1 MEIERTIKYSD
12 GGMATGLV
20 GEDQVK
26 DLSFKIRVK
35 EMPKSDTISLHE
47 VVTIEPFDLG
57 DEKNIVFSPFHIIFG
72 DSSLAIFDALGV
84 DDVAGL
90 KRNDCVDFL
99 ENLKKQGKTERDGS
113 FIAGL
118 CNFSGKNIF
127 MFFNVQRLNFKGFAS
142 RVLPHEALHLARLL
156 ITLKENKWIKDN
168 LTTPEWYLDPKATF
182 IDMKDDNEEFFAETL
197 ERTSAIAMDAW
208 QRITGEKCY
217 MDGGGIEDETKE
229 VSDEHI
235 NSIIEDISDYKIDG
249 SAEGDVDA
257 ETINFYGDYN
267 EEDKNYN
274 IEIVFKVDDPYA
286 DYEYVTDDPDETEK
300 MVLPSYHLQSIVLI
314 EDDMYN
320 IQLTESQKEK
330 ISEAIESQF
339 NNKIA
344 AAYDYAMKMD
354 AYESQDETGRMEMPR
369 KYFMKDG
376 GGIND
381 VKSFVANKEGIIE
394 IYSGSDAR
402 SAEVKIGDTFI
413 VTEEMKNG
421 IYYLGKLNIKGSFKL
436 SAGLSG
442 KDVNKM
448 NFGKQDEILY
458 LLRKENIGGD
468 SNFFAQFKNNNKMK
482 NGGDIHDLYQIII
495 YNRFGDEM
503 HSYIIGDYEKAMENL
518 KEDLKLAETGS
529 RVDISHNGKV
539 IYSETKKQY
548 KNGGSVYD
556 DYAENVS
563 SQEIE
568 GFIDYFMEAYNILS
582 SYEIYSKD
590 EDDIGEREEEIIETE
605 RGMIRRAILEYFD
618 ELQER
623 REENYTW
630 GGGDTLDRERVKIFY
645 DGYFKRYKN
654 GGGFGDKP
662 NEDQI
667 ALYYITD
674 YKGKV
679 WNISKTEEQANETLN
694 KFRKSPNF
702 DGGYIKYAIVNKK
715 DYESEKINVS
725 NIKNYRADQPYY
737 MTQQE
742 MDYATKKS
750 TEWENKKQNES
761 LYKNGGGVGNQKTYR
776 VPISKKISQQDVDA
790 FVKYAQSFYGENNK
804 VNNMY
809 GKVSDEEVKKA
820 AYQYIYD
827 LSKLPTWSKD
837 SMDRERV
844 SQYLTKE
851 IKSIFDLM
859 HLYESN
865 DGIKGDDYYYV
876 VDFEKIPQSDVDW
889 FINYVYSFYGRG
901 GVRGS
906 NPYTREQIEKA
917 VYNYLSDLEQFPSWG
932 DGDSIDRERVGQ
944 YLEGT
949 TIFTGMYSYKNGGGV
964 GDEMFSNELY
974 DQYEESYVPID
985 LEKEIILPNGVTAL
999 WIEDNNGKVNIWKK
1013 GFGDLASAESWRK
1026 ITKEKLLDEAVKE
1039 YDVKNERLRT
1049 TGKTYKT
1056 SRSTYAKGGGVG
1068 KVRMKLQD
1076 EGGFDEYLEEINFD
1090 FNKNKIE
1097 FEDEDIIIVSKEIA
1111 DEFENDGVAYVL
1123 MGNQFYKKGGG
1134 VGMAM
1139 EGMFLDDDFERMVE
1153 KLKNYLA
1160 KYPYIWTRGT
1170 KRYVPIEGWQYA
1182 AALMGLSSRVKN
1194 VNEIQPGVWQ
1204 AEADVVEKRSG
1215 VVNCSGFAI
1224 VNKAEHKWAKKDE
1237 DIINFVQTRAVSRAL
1252 RNCIS
1257 YLIKAAGYSSTPAEE
1272 MYGLASEEKKKKG
1285 MPSSIKPVKG
1295 VSEDDF
1301 IFDRP
1306 EYNEGMTQ
1314 PPFPKED
1321 MPITKYVPRE
1331 EIPQEDMLRKVWAE
1345 SKANGIVIRSIEF
1358 MNEIELALT
1367 DETIGTETQI
1377 KSLLMESYN
1386 WLTENEI
1393 VLRSK
1398 IFMKKFKDSL

>member
-57 DEKNIVFSPFHIIFG
+57 DEKNIVFSPFHMIFG

-84 DDVAGL
+84 DEVAGL
-90 KRNDCVDFL
+90 KREDCVEFL

-118 CNFSGKNIF
+118 CNFSGNNVF

-142 RVLPHEALHLARLL
+142 RVLPHEALHLARIL
-156 ITLKENKWIKDN
+156 ITLRENKWVREN
-168 LTTPEWYLDPKATF
+168 LTTPEWYLDPRGTF
-182 IDMKDDNEEFFAETL
+182 VDMNDNNEEFFAETL

-235 NSIIEDISDYKIDG
+235 NSIIEDISDYKVYG
-249 SAEGDVDA
+249 SAEGNVDA
-257 ETINFYGDYN
+257 ETITFYGDYN

-300 MVLPSYHLQSIVLI
+300 MVLPSYHLQSIILI

-369 KYFMKDG
+369 KYFMKNG
-376 GGIND
+376 GGVDD
-381 VKSFVANKEGIIE
+381 VKKFVATKEGIIE

-402 SAEVKIGDTFI
+402 SAEVKVGDVFL

-458 LLRKENIGGD
+458 LLRKENIGGN
-468 SNFFAQFKNNNKMK
+468 SNFFAQFKKHNKMK

-503 HSYIIGDYEKAMENL
+503 HSYIIGDYEKATENL

-529 RVDISHNGKV
+529 RVDISHNGEV

-548 KNGGSVYD
+548 KNGGG
-556 DYAENVS
+556 
-563 SQEIE
+563 IE
-568 GFIDYFMEAYNILS
+568 A
-582 SYEIYSKD
+582 
-590 EDDIGEREEEIIETE
+590 
-605 RGMIRRAILEYFD
+605 
-618 ELQER
+618 
-623 REENYTW
+623 
-630 GGGDTLDRERVKIFY
+630 
-645 DGYFKRYKN
+645 KN
-654 GGGFGDKP
+654 GAIISWDEATEGDSAFVVDE
-662 NEDQI
+662 N
-667 ALYYITD
+667 
-674 YKGKV
+674 
-679 WNISKTEEQANETLN
+679 KTGLIIKAYGRRFHLKFADGTAKTYSANEL
-694 KFRKSPNF
+694 
-702 DGGYIKYAIVNKK
+702 V
-715 DYESEKINVS
+715 
-725 NIKNYRADQPYY
+725 
-737 MTQQE
+737 
-742 MDYATKKS
+742 
-750 TEWENKKQNES
+750 
-761 LYKNGGGVGNQKTYR
+761 
-776 VPISKKISQQDVDA
+776 
-790 FVKYAQSFYGENNK
+790 FYN
-804 VNNMY
+804 
-809 GKVSDEEVKKA
+809 
-820 AYQYIYD
+820 
-827 LSKLPTWSKD
+827 
-837 SMDRERV
+837 
-844 SQYLTKE
+844 
-851 IKSIFDLM
+851 
-859 HLYESN
+859 
-865 DGIKGDDYYYV
+865 
-876 VDFEKIPQSDVDW
+876 FEK
-889 FINYVYSFYGRG
+889 N
-901 GVRGS
+901 
-906 NPYTREQIEKA
+906 EEMEK
-917 VYNYLSDLEQFPSWG
+917 E
-932 DGDSIDRERVGQ
+932 
-944 YLEGT
+944 
-949 TIFTGMYSYKNGGGV
+949 YKHGGGV
-964 GDEMFSNELY
+964 GDI
-974 DQYEESYVPID
+974 QR
-985 LEKEIILPNGVTAL
+985 EKVTASSIKSKKHPFTFTFDDAYRKGNIVVQRIGGSDM
-999 WIEDNNGKVNIWKK
+999 WNVGIDGKPAGRVL
-1013 GFGDLASAESWRK
+1013 GAQTQESA
-1026 ITKEKLLDEAVKE
+1026 
-1039 YDVKNERLRT
+1039 
-1049 TGKTYKT
+1049 
-1056 SRSTYAKGGGVG
+1056 
-1068 KVRMKLQD
+1068 
-1076 EGGFDEYLEEINFD
+1076 
-1090 FNKNKIE
+1090 FNKAEKI
-1097 FEDEDIIIVSKEIA
+1097 K
-1111 DEFENDGVAYVL
+1111 
-1123 MGNQFYKKGGG
+1123 YKNGGG

-1139 EGMFLDDDFERMVE
+1139 EGIFLDDEFERMVE

-1204 AEADVVEKRSG
+1204 AEADVVDKRSG

-1224 VNKAEHKWAKKDE
+1224 VNKAEHKWAKKNE

-1257 YLIKAAGYSSTPAEE
+1257 YLIKAAGYSTTPAEE

-1314 PPFPKED
+1314 PPFPKEEV
-1321 MPITKYVPRE
+1321 PITKYVPRE

-1345 SKANGIVIRSIEF
+1345 SKANGIVIRSVEF

-1367 DETIGTETQI
+1367 DETIGNETQI

-1386 WLTENEI
+1386 WLTENGM